1 MQYNGRKFVVNQ
13 YIKGLYF
20 YDDINS
26 YEKPLEKPFWGALC
40 LENTYQ
46 CLSHPKKIQIIYL
59 SPIKSRWQWFELL
72 EVFFR
77 WRSKSLWPLVH
88 NVLVIHDL
96 RTNRELHANGNG
108 EI

>member
-13 YIKGLYF
+13 YIKGLYC
-20 YDDINS
+20 YDDISS
-26 YEKPLEKPFWGALC
+26 YEKPLEKPFWGALF
-40 LENTYQ
+40 LENAYQ

-59 SPIKSRWQWFELL
+59 SPIKSCSQWSELL

-77 WRSKSLWPLVH
+77 WLSKSLWPLVH
-88 NVLVIHDL
+88 NAPVIHDL
-96 RTNRELHANGNG
+96 RTNRKLHANGNS